1 METMTCGCGEDRIPG
16 ILARGVV
23 ALTLAGPAL
32 AALAAC
38 VLVVVLWAV
47 TRWRDGARAE
57 REESFFDGFGRWEE
71 EGAAEVE
78 PPPVRGGGS

>member
-23 ALTLAGPAL
+23 ALALTGLAVMAVT
-32 AALAAC
+32 AC
-38 VLVVVLWAV
+38 LLVGAMWVV
-47 TRWRDGARAE
+47 TRWREGAHAE

-71 EGAAEVE
+71 ERAE
-78 PPPVRGGGS
+78 PPPPRGGGS